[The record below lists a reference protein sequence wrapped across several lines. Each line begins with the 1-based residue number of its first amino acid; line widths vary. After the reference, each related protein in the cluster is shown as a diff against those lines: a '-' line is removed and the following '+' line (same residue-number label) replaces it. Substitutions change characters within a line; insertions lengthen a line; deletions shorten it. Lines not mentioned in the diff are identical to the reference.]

1 MLAVLLLII
10 KYICTF
16 LVFFSTL
23 PLVMSFIQFS
33 VIGFHRFF
41 TGYDKLEEFFP
52 HVAIIVPAWNEA
64 PVLSNTVDQL
74 MSLEYPPE
82 SLRVYVVDDA
92 STDNTPEVMAE
103 KMAEY
108 PGNVYHLRRD
118 KGGQG
123 KAHTLNHGIDI
134 ILKDDWCE
142 ALLIMDADVLFEKDS
157 LRKMARHLSDKTV
170 GAVTAYIKEGSQ
182 PGNYMTKYI
191 SFEYIT
197 AQAASRRAQNIFGAM
212 ACLAGGAQLH
222 TRENLL
228 AIGGAIDTSSLA
240 EDTFTTFK
248 TQLNGRRVFFE
259 GNAIVWAEEP
269 ADILGLWKQRL
280 RWARGNVQVTIQF
293 WKLWFNRKMH
303 PKMGGLLFTLNWF
316 SIFLMPIFMI
326 CGSLGLVIL
335 FFVDF
340 PLSWKLFKLL
350 WIMSAIT
357 YIFVTFFSFAIDIQS
372 AKYSWK
378 QGILF
383 PGAISLTLIIYSI
396 FPPLFEVYA
405 YKLLFSAGIKFTS
418 LATGMLILFMYA
430 WIGMCMAVAYLAKWI
445 EKKKYFGF
453 LAQPFVYIAGFG
465 PLLCAIIVASY
476 IMEAR
481 GAEMKWDKTEKSG
494 KVGIKTS

>member
-1 MLAVLLLII
+1 MLESFLLII
-10 KYICTF
+10 KIFCTF

-23 PLVMSFIQFS
+23 PLVMSLIQFG
-33 VIGFHRFF
+33 VIGLHRFF
-41 TGYDKLEEFFP
+41 TGYEKLTEYFP
-52 HVAIIVPAWNEA
+52 QVAIIVPAWNEA

-92 STDNTPEVMAE
+92 STDNTPEVMAQ
-103 KMAEY
+103 KMSEY
-108 PGNVYHLRRD
+108 PGNVFHLRRE

-157 LRKMARHLSDKTV
+157 LRKMARHLSDKTL

-182 PGNYMTKYI
+182 PGNYMTKFI

-259 GNAIVWAEEP
+259 GNAVVWAEEP

-293 WKLWFNRKMH
+293 WRLWFNTKTH
-303 PKMGGLLFTLNWF
+303 QKLGGTLFGLNWF

-326 CGSLGLVIL
+326 SGSIGLLTL

-340 PLSWKLFKLL
+340 PLSWALFKFL

-357 YIFVTFFSFAIDIQS
+357 YIFVTFLSFAIDVQS

-383 PGAISLTLIIYSI
+383 PGAISLTLICYSMY
-396 FPPLFEVYA
+396 PPLFEIHIYN
-405 YKLLFSAGIKFTS
+405 LLVMCGFKISEFGID
-418 LATGMLILFMYA
+418 LLILFMYA
-430 WIGMCMAVAYLAKWI
+430 WIGTCMAVAYLAKWI
-445 EKKKYFGF
+445 EKIKYVGF

-476 IMEAR
+476 ILEAR

>member
-1 MLAVLLLII
+1 MPAEILLIVKI
-10 KYICTF
+10 FCTF

-23 PLVMSFIQFS
+23 PLVMSLIQFA

-41 TGYDKLEEFFP
+41 TGYEGLSEKFP
-52 HVAIIVPAWNEA
+52 RVAIIVPAWNEA

-74 MSLEYPPE
+74 MSLEYPRE

-92 STDNTPEVMAE
+92 STDNTPEVMAG

-108 PGNVYHLRRD
+108 EGNVFHLRRE

-123 KAHTLNHGIDI
+123 KAHTLNHGIGI

-157 LRKMARHLSDKTV
+157 LRKMARHLSDKTI

-182 PGNYMTKYI
+182 PGNYMTKFI

-293 WKLWFNRKMH
+293 WKLWFNKKMH
-303 PKMGGLLFTLNWF
+303 PQMGGLFFTLNWF
-316 SIFLMPIFMI
+316 SIFLMPVFMVS
-326 CGSLGLVIL
+326 GSVGLVTL

-340 PLSWKLFKLL
+340 PLSWALFRLL
-350 WIMSAIT
+350 WIMSAIV

-383 PGAISLTLIIYSI
+383 PGAISLTLITYSV

-405 YKLLFSAGIKFTS
+405 FKLLGLLGITIPP
-418 LATGMLILFMYA
+418 LILNGLILFMYA
-430 WIGMCMAVAYLAKWI
+430 WIGICMAVAYLAKWI
-445 EKKKYFGF
+445 EKIKYVGF

>member
-1 MLAVLLLII
+1 MFETFFLII
-10 KYICTF
+10 KIFCTF

-23 PLVMSFIQFS
+23 PLVMSFIQFAS
-33 VIGFHRFF
+33 IGIHRFF
-41 TGYDKLEEFFP
+41 TGYDKLEEYFP

-64 PVLSNTVDQL
+64 PVLSATVDQL
-74 MSLEYPPE
+74 MGMDYPRE
-82 SLRVYVVDDA
+82 SLRIYVVDDA
-92 STDNTPEVMAE
+92 STDDTPEVMRK
-103 KMAEY
+103 KMDEY
-108 PGNVYHLRRD
+108 PENVFHLRRE
-118 KGGQG
+118 KGGEG
-123 KAHTLNHGIDI
+123 KAHTLNHGIKI

-142 ALLIMDADVLFEKDS
+142 ALMIIDADVLFEKDA
-157 LRKMARHLSDKTV
+157 LRKMARHLSDKTI
-170 GAVTAYIKEGSQ
+170 GAVTAYIKEGSN
-182 PGNYMTKYI
+182 PGNYITKYI

-259 GNAIVWAEEP
+259 GNATVWAEEP

-303 PKMGGLLFTLNWF
+303 SKMGGILFSLNWF

-326 CGSLGLVIL
+326 SGAVGLVSL
-335 FFVDF
+335 YFLDF
-340 PLSWKLFKLL
+340 PLSWQLFKFL

-357 YIFVTFFSFAIDIQS
+357 YLFVTFYSFAIDVQS

-378 QGILF
+378 QGIVF
-383 PGAISLTLIIYSI
+383 PGIISLILIIYTL
-396 FPPLFEVYA
+396 FPPLFEVYVFESLKF
-405 YKLLFSAGIKFTS
+405 YGIDFSDGKS
-418 LATGMLILFMYA
+418 MVLILLMYS
-430 WIGMCMAVAYLAKWI
+430 WIGACMGVAYLAKWI
-445 EKKKYFGF
+445 EKMKYIGWAAKP
-453 LAQPFVYIAGFG
+453 LVYTAGFG

-476 IMEAR
+476 ILEAR

-494 KVGIKTS
+494 KVIVKGS